1 MTWPTVTLNQLNQR
15 QGRINEVE
23 RTVLFIGSAAADSDN
38 PGDLIALDSQSD
50 ITVVLADADSALREN
65 VRAAQLNGGQNW
77 QAYAIILPVDA
88 QPGDD
93 MLAILSAQQ
102 LLSVEGVVCTIPIT
116 DVSSGRTKINLYA
129 ALRAE
134 LANKYGRWVWSMLTV
149 IGPQKQNEVAEG
161 MSWSAYQAFM
171 AELETGIAAESVQ
184 LVPALWG
191 NEAGVLAG
199 RLCHRSVTVA
209 DSPARVK
216 TGALIGLG
224 IDSADMPVDKNGV
237 EVTLA
242 HLRALHDLRYSVPM
256 WYPDY
261 EGMYWSDGRTLDVI
275 GGDYQKI
282 ENVRVVDKVSRRV
295 RIQAIAKIADR
306 SMNSTPSSIAAHQ
319 TYFARTMR
327 AMSHS
332 FQINAETF
340 PGEVKSPQSGDVGI
354 SWSDSETVSIYIVVR
369 PYGSAKTIQV
379 GIMLD
384 ESITAITEN

>member
-1 MTWPTVTLNQLNQR
+1 MTWPTVTIDQLNQR
-15 QGRINEVE
+15 QGKINEVE
-23 RTVLFIGSAAADSDN
+23 RTVLFIGSAADDSEIPD
-38 PGDLIALDSQSD
+38 DLIALDSQSD
-50 ITVVLADADSALREN
+50 ITVVLADADTALREN
-65 VRAAQLNGGQNW
+65 VRAAQRNGGQNW
-77 QAYAIILPVDA
+77 QAYALLLAADA
-88 QPGDD
+88 EAGDD

-102 LLSVEGVVCTIPIT
+102 MISVEGVICTIPIT
-116 DVSSGRTKINLYA
+116 TVPDGRTKIKLYA

-134 LANKYGRWVWSMLTV
+134 LTNKYGRWVWSMLTV
-149 IGPQKQNEVAEG
+149 SGPAALPVPV
-161 MSWSAYQAFM
+161 SWSAYQAFL

-224 IDSADMPVDKNGV
+224 IDTAEMPVDSNGV

-242 HLRALHDLRYSVPM
+242 HLRAMHDLRYSVPM

-261 EGMYWSDGRTLDVI
+261 EGMYWSDGRTLDVV
-275 GGDYQKI
+275 GGDYQII
-282 ENVRVVDKVSRRV
+282 ENLRIVDKVARRV
-295 RIQAIAKIADR
+295 RIQAISKIADR
-306 SMNSTPSSIAAHQ
+306 SMNSTPASIAAHQ
-319 TYFARTMR
+319 TFFARTMR

-332 FQINAETF
+332 SQINGVMF
-340 PGEVKSPQSGDVGI
+340 PGEVKSPQSGDVVI
-354 SWSDSETVSIYIVVR
+354 TWSDIETVSIYLVVR
-369 PYGSAKTIQV
+369 PYGSAKTIQI

-384 ESITAITEN
+384 QSITAVSEN

>member
-23 RTVLFIGSAAADSDN
+23 RTVLFIGSAAADSDT
-38 PGDLIALDSQSD
+38 PGDLVALDSQSD
-50 ITVVLADADSALREN
+50 IAVVLADADIYLREN
-65 VRAAQLNGGQNW
+65 ARAAQRNGGQNW

-93 MLAILSAQQ
+93 VQAIMNAQQ
-102 LLSVEGVVCTIPIT
+102 FLSVEGIVCTIPIT
-116 DVSSGRTKINLYA
+116 DVSAGRTKINLYA
-129 ALRAE
+129 SLRAD
-134 LANKYGRWVWSMLTV
+134 LANKYGRWAWSVLIIDGPAMLPEPMT
-149 IGPQKQNEVAEG
+149 
-161 MSWSAYQAFM
+161 WSAYQAFL
-171 AELETGIAAESVQ
+171 AEMETGIAAESVQ

-199 RLCHRSVTVA
+199 RLCNRSVTVA

-224 IDSADMPVDKNGV
+224 IDTADMPVDKNGV

-261 EGMYWSDGRTLDVI
+261 EGMYWADGRTLDVT
-275 GGDYQKI
+275 GGDFQKI
-282 ENVRVVDKVSRRV
+282 ENVRIVDKASRRV

-306 SMNSTPSSIAAHQ
+306 SMNSTPGSIAAHQ
-319 TYFARTMR
+319 THFARTMR
-327 AMSHS
+327 DMSHS
-332 FQINAETF
+332 VQINGETF
-340 PGEVKSPQSGDVGI
+340 PGEVKSPQAGDVAI

-369 PYGSAKTIQV
+369 PYGSAKTITV

>member
-1 MTWPTVTLNQLNQR
+1 MTWPTVTIDQLNQR
-15 QGRINEVE
+15 QGKINEVE
-23 RTVLFIGSAAADSDN
+23 RTVLFIGSAAADSEI

-50 ITVVLADADSALREN
+50 ITVVLADADTALREN
-65 VRAAQLNGGQNW
+65 VRAAQRNGGQNW
-77 QAYAIILPVDA
+77 QAYALVLAADA
-88 QPGDD
+88 EAGDD

-102 LLSVEGVVCTIPIT
+102 MISVEGVICTIPIT
-116 DVSSGRTKINLYA
+116 TVADGRTKINLYA

-134 LANKYGRWVWSMLTV
+134 LTNKYGRWVWSMLTV
-149 IGPQKQNEVAEG
+149 SGPAVLPVPV
-161 MSWSAYQAFM
+161 SWSAYQAFL

-224 IDSADMPVDKNGV
+224 IDTAEMPVDSNGV

-242 HLRALHDLRYSVPM
+242 HLRAMHDLRYSVPM

-261 EGMYWSDGRTLDVI
+261 EGMYWSDGRTLDVV
-275 GGDYQKI
+275 GGDYQII
-282 ENVRVVDKVSRRV
+282 ENLRIVDKVARRV
-295 RIQAIAKIADR
+295 RIQAISKIADR
-306 SMNSTPSSIAAHQ
+306 SMNSTPASIAAHQ
-319 TYFARTMR
+319 TFFARTMR
-327 AMSHS
+327 DMSHS
-332 FQINAETF
+332 SQINGVMF
-340 PGEVKSPQSGDVGI
+340 PGEVKSPQSGDVVI
-354 SWSDSETVSIYIVVR
+354 TWSDNETVSIYLVVR
-369 PYGSAKTIQV
+369 PYGSAKTIQI

-384 ESITAITEN
+384 QSITAVSEN

>member
-1 MTWPTVTLNQLNQR
+1 MTWPTVTIDQLNQR
-15 QGRINEVE
+15 QGKINEVE
-23 RTVLFIGSAAADSDN
+23 RTVLFIGSAADDSEI

-50 ITVVLADADSALREN
+50 ITVVLADADMALREN
-65 VRAAQLNGGQNW
+65 VRAAQRNGGQNW
-77 QAYAIILPVDA
+77 QAYALLLAADA
-88 QPGDD
+88 EAGDD

-102 LLSVEGVVCTIPIT
+102 MISVEGVICTIPIT
-116 DVSSGRTKINLYA
+116 TVADGRTKINLYA

-134 LANKYGRWVWSMLTV
+134 LTNKYGRWVWSMLTV
-149 IGPQKQNEVAEG
+149 SGPAVLPVPV
-161 MSWSAYQAFM
+161 SWSAYQAFL

-224 IDSADMPVDKNGV
+224 IDTAEMPVDSNGV

-242 HLRALHDLRYSVPM
+242 HLRAMHDLRYSVPM

-261 EGMYWSDGRTLDVI
+261 EGMYWSDGRTLDVV
-275 GGDYQKI
+275 GGDYQII
-282 ENVRVVDKVSRRV
+282 ENLRIVDKVARRV
-295 RIQAIAKIADR
+295 RIQAISKIADR
-306 SMNSTPSSIAAHQ
+306 SMNSTPASIAAHQ
-319 TYFARTMR
+319 TFFARTMR
-327 AMSHS
+327 DMSHS
-332 FQINAETF
+332 SQINGVMF
-340 PGEVKSPQSGDVGI
+340 PGEVKSPQSGDVVI
-354 SWSDSETVSIYIVVR
+354 TWSDNETVSIYLVVR
-369 PYGSAKTIQV
+369 PYGSAKTIQI

-384 ESITAITEN
+384 QSITAVSEN

>member
-23 RTVLFIGSAAADSDN
+23 RTVLFIGSAAADSDD

-50 ITVVLADADSALREN
+50 IATVLADADIYLREN
-65 VRAAQLNGGQNW
+65 VRAGQRNGGQNW
-77 QAYAIILPVDA
+77 QAYAIIMPVDA

-93 MLAILSAQQ
+93 IQAIMNAQQ
-102 LLSVEGVVCTIPIT
+102 LLSVEGIVCTVPIT
-116 DVSSGRTKINLYA
+116 DVNAGRTKINAYA
-129 ALRAE
+129 SLRAD
-134 LANKYGRWVWSMLTV
+134 LANKYGRWAWSILTV
-149 IGPQKQNEVAEG
+149 ASPTEQKESPDG
-161 MSWSAYQAFM
+161 MTWSKYLAFM
-171 AELETGIAAESVQ
+171 AALGTGIAAESVQ
-184 LVPALWG
+184 LVPALWR

-199 RLCHRSVTVA
+199 RLCNRSVTVA

-224 IDSADMPVDKNGV
+224 IDSADMPVDSDGI

-261 EGMYWSDGRTLDVI
+261 EGMYWADGRTLDVV
-275 GGDYQKI
+275 GGDFQKI
-282 ENVRVVDKVSRRV
+282 ENVRIVDKASRRV

-306 SMNSTPSSIAAHQ
+306 SMNSTPGSIAAHQ

-327 AMSHS
+327 DMSHS
-332 FQINAETF
+332 VQINGETF
-340 PGEVKSPQSGDVGI
+340 PGEVKSPQVGDVAI

-369 PYGSAKTIQV
+369 PYGSAKSITV

-384 ESITAITEN
+384 ESITTITEG

>member
-1 MTWPTVTLNQLNQR
+1 
-15 QGRINEVE
+15 
-23 RTVLFIGSAAADSDN
+23 ADSEI

-50 ITVVLADADSALREN
+50 ITVVLADADTALREN
-65 VRAAQLNGGQNW
+65 VRAAQRNGGQNW
-77 QAYAIILPVDA
+77 QAYALVLAADA
-88 QPGDD
+88 EAGDD

-102 LLSVEGVVCTIPIT
+102 IISVEGVICTIPIT
-116 DVSSGRTKINLYA
+116 TVADGRTKINLYA

-134 LANKYGRWVWSMLTV
+134 LTNKYGRWVWSMLTV
-149 IGPQKQNEVAEG
+149 SGPAVLPVPV
-161 MSWSAYQAFM
+161 SWSAYQAFL

-224 IDSADMPVDKNGV
+224 IDTAEMPVDSNGV

-242 HLRALHDLRYSVPM
+242 HLRAMHDLRYSVPM

-261 EGMYWSDGRTLDVI
+261 EGMYWSDGRTLDVV
-275 GGDYQKI
+275 GGDYQII
-282 ENVRVVDKVSRRV
+282 ENLRIVDKVARRV
-295 RIQAIAKIADR
+295 RIQAISKIADR
-306 SMNSTPSSIAAHQ
+306 SMNSTPASIAAHQ
-319 TYFARTMR
+319 TFFARTMR
-327 AMSHS
+327 DMSHS
-332 FQINAETF
+332 SQINGVMF
-340 PGEVKSPQSGDVGI
+340 PGEVKSPQPGDVKI
-354 SWSDSETVSIYIVVR
+354 TWSDIETVSIYLVVR
-369 PYGSAKTIQV
+369 PYGSAKTIQI

-384 ESITAITEN
+384 QSITAVSEN

>member
-1 MTWPTVTLNQLNQR
+1 MTWPTVTIDQLNQR
-15 QGRINEVE
+15 QGKINEVE
-23 RTVLFIGSAAADSDN
+23 RTVLFIGSAAADSEI

-50 ITVVLADADSALREN
+50 ITLVLADADTALREN
-65 VRAAQLNGGQNW
+65 VRAAQRNGGQNW
-77 QAYAIILPVDA
+77 QAYALVLAADA
-88 QPGDD
+88 QAGDD

-102 LLSVEGVVCTIPIT
+102 MISVEGVICTIPIT
-116 DVSSGRTKINLYA
+116 TVADGRTKINLYD

-134 LANKYGRWVWSMLTV
+134 LTNKYGRWVWSMLTV
-149 IGPQKQNEVAEG
+149 SGPTTLPVP
-161 MSWSAYQAFM
+161 MSWSAYQAFL

-224 IDSADMPVDKNGV
+224 IDTAEMPVDSNGV

-242 HLRALHDLRYSVPM
+242 HLRAMHDLRYSVPM

-261 EGMYWSDGRTLDVI
+261 EGMYWSDGRTLDVV
-275 GGDYQKI
+275 GGDYQII
-282 ENVRVVDKVSRRV
+282 ENLRIVDKVARRV
-295 RIQAIAKIADR
+295 RIQAISKIADR
-306 SMNSTPSSIAAHQ
+306 SMNSTPASIAAHQ
-319 TYFARTMR
+319 TFFARTMR
-327 AMSHS
+327 DMSHS
-332 FQINAETF
+332 SQINGVMF
-340 PGEVKSPQSGDVGI
+340 PGEVKSPQSGDVVI
-354 SWSDSETVSIYIVVR
+354 TWSDNETVSIYLVVR
-369 PYGSAKTIQV
+369 PYGSAKTIQI

-384 ESITAITEN
+384 QSITAVSEN

>member
-1 MTWPTVTLNQLNQR
+1 MTWPTVTIDQLNQR
-15 QGRINEVE
+15 QGKINEVE
-23 RTVLFIGSAAADSDN
+23 RTVLFIGSAAADSEI

-50 ITVVLADADSALREN
+50 ITVVLADADTALREN
-65 VRAAQLNGGQNW
+65 VRAAQRNGGQNW
-77 QAYAIILPVDA
+77 QAYALVLAADA
-88 QPGDD
+88 EAGDD

-102 LLSVEGVVCTIPIT
+102 IISVEGVICTIPIT
-116 DVSSGRTKINLYA
+116 TVADGRTKINLYA

-134 LANKYGRWVWSMLTV
+134 LTNKYGRWVWSMLTV
-149 IGPQKQNEVAEG
+149 SGPAVLPVPV
-161 MSWSAYQAFM
+161 SWSAYQAFL

-224 IDSADMPVDKNGV
+224 IDTAEMPVDSNGV

-242 HLRALHDLRYSVPM
+242 HLRAMHDLRYSVPM

-261 EGMYWSDGRTLDVI
+261 EGMYWSDGRTLDVV
-275 GGDYQKI
+275 GGDYQII
-282 ENVRVVDKVSRRV
+282 ENLRIVDKVARRV
-295 RIQAIAKIADR
+295 RIQAISKIADR
-306 SMNSTPSSIAAHQ
+306 SMNSTPASIAAHQ
-319 TYFARTMR
+319 TFFARTMR
-327 AMSHS
+327 DMSHS
-332 FQINAETF
+332 SQINGVMF
-340 PGEVKSPQSGDVGI
+340 PGEVKSPQPGDVKI
-354 SWSDSETVSIYIVVR
+354 TWSDIETVSIYLVVR
-369 PYGSAKTIQV
+369 PYGSAKTIQI

-384 ESITAITEN
+384 QSITAVSEN

>member
-1 MTWPTVTLNQLNQR
+1 MTWPTVTIDQLNQR
-15 QGRINEVE
+15 QGKINEVE
-23 RTVLFIGSAAADSDN
+23 RTVLFIGSAADDSEI

-50 ITVVLADADSALREN
+50 ITVVLADTDTALREN
-65 VRAAQLNGGQNW
+65 VRAAQRNGGQNW
-77 QAYAIILPVDA
+77 QAYALLLAADA
-88 QPGDD
+88 EAGDD

-102 LLSVEGVVCTIPIT
+102 MISVEGVICTIPIT
-116 DVSSGRTKINLYA
+116 TVADGRTKINLYA

-134 LANKYGRWVWSMLTV
+134 LTNKYGRWVWSMLTV
-149 IGPQKQNEVAEG
+149 SGPAALPVPV
-161 MSWSAYQAFM
+161 SWSAYQAFL

-224 IDSADMPVDKNGV
+224 IDTAEMPVDSNGV

-242 HLRALHDLRYSVPM
+242 HLRAMHDLRYSVPM

-261 EGMYWSDGRTLDVI
+261 EGMYWSDGRTLDVV
-275 GGDYQKI
+275 GGDYQII
-282 ENVRVVDKVSRRV
+282 ENLRIVDKVARRV
-295 RIQAIAKIADR
+295 RIQAISKIADR
-306 SMNSTPSSIAAHQ
+306 SMNSTPASIAAHQ
-319 TYFARTMR
+319 TFFARTMR
-327 AMSHS
+327 DMSHS
-332 FQINAETF
+332 SQINGVMF
-340 PGEVKSPQSGDVGI
+340 PGEVKSPQSGDVVI
-354 SWSDSETVSIYIVVR
+354 TWSDNETVSIYLVVR
-369 PYGSAKTIQV
+369 PYGSAKTIQI

-384 ESITAITEN
+384 QSITAVSEN

>member
-50 ITVVLADADSALREN
+50 IDVVLVDADIDLREN
-65 VRAAQLNGGQNW
+65 VRAGQRNGGQNW
-77 QAYAIILPVDA
+77 QAYAIILPTDA

-93 MLAILSAQQ
+93 VQAIINAQ
-102 LLSVEGVVCTIPIT
+102 LHLSVEGIVCTIPIT
-116 DVSSGRTKINLYA
+116 DINAGRTKINLYA
-129 ALRAE
+129 SLRAD
-134 LANKYGRWVWSMLTV
+134 LANKYGRWAWSMLTV
-149 IGPQKQNEVAEG
+149 ASPTGQKELLTE
-161 MSWSAYQAFM
+161 MTWSEYLAFM
-171 AELETGIAAESVQ
+171 AELETSIAAESVQ

-199 RLCHRSVTVA
+199 RLCNRSVTVA

-224 IDSADMPVDKNGV
+224 INTADMPVDSNGV

-242 HLRALHDLRYSVPM
+242 HLRAMHDLRYSVPM

-261 EGMYWSDGRTLDVI
+261 EGMYWADGRTLDVV
-275 GGDYQKI
+275 GGDFQKI
-282 ENVRVVDKVSRRV
+282 ENVRIVDKASRRV
-295 RIQAIAKIADR
+295 RIQAIAKICDR
-306 SMNSTPSSIAAHQ
+306 SMNSTPGSIAAHQ
-319 TYFARTMR
+319 TYFARTLR
-327 AMSHS
+327 DMSHS
-332 FQINAETF
+332 VQVNGETF
-340 PGEVKSPQSGDVGI
+340 PGEVKSPQAGDVVI
-354 SWSDSETVSIYIVVR
+354 TWSDSETVSIYIVVR
-369 PYGSAKTIQV
+369 PYGSAKTITV

-384 ESITAITEN
+384 ESITTITEG

>member
-1 MTWPTVTLNQLNQR
+1 MTFPTVTITQLNQR

-23 RTVLFIGSAAADSDN
+23 RTVLFIGSAAADSDT

-50 ITVVLADADSALREN
+50 ITVVLADADIYLREN
-65 VRAAQLNGGQNW
+65 VRAAQRNGGQNW
-77 QAYAIILPVDA
+77 QAYAIILTVDA

-93 MLAILSAQQ
+93 MLAIMSAQQ
-102 LLSVEGVVCTIPIT
+102 MLSVEGIVCTIPIT
-116 DVSSGRTKINLYA
+116 DVNTGRTKIQLYA

-134 LANKYGRWVWSMLTV
+134 LANKYGRWAWSMLTV
-149 IGPQKQNEVAEG
+149 AGPKEQKELLTE
-161 MSWSAYQAFM
+161 MTWSAYLAFL

-199 RLCHRSVTVA
+199 RLCNRSVTVA

-224 IDSADMPVDKNGV
+224 IDTADMPVDSNGV

-261 EGMYWSDGRTLDVI
+261 EGMYWADGRTLDVK
-275 GGDYQKI
+275 GGDFQKI
-282 ENVRVVDKVSRRV
+282 ENVRIVDKASRRV

-306 SMNSTPSSIAAHQ
+306 SMNSTPGSIAAHQ
-319 TYFARTMR
+319 TYFARTLR
-327 AMSHS
+327 DMSHS
-332 FQINAETF
+332 FQINGETF
-340 PGEVKSPQSGDVGI
+340 PGEVKSPQTGDVVI
-354 SWSDSETVSIYIVVR
+354 TWSDSETVSIYIVVR

>member
-1 MTWPTVTLNQLNQR
+1 MTWPTVTIDQLNQR
-15 QGRINEVE
+15 QGKINEVE
-23 RTVLFIGSAAADSDN
+23 RTVLFIGSAAADSEI

-50 ITVVLADADSALREN
+50 ITLVLADADTALREN
-65 VRAAQLNGGQNW
+65 VRAAQRNGGQNW
-77 QAYAIILPVDA
+77 QAYALVLAADA
-88 QPGDD
+88 QAGDD

-102 LLSVEGVVCTIPIT
+102 MISVEGVICTIPIT
-116 DVSSGRTKINLYA
+116 TVADGRTKINLYA

-134 LANKYGRWVWSMLTV
+134 LTNKYGRWVWSMLTV
-149 IGPQKQNEVAEG
+149 SGPTTLPVP
-161 MSWSAYQAFM
+161 MSWSAYQAFL

-224 IDSADMPVDKNGV
+224 IDTAEMPVDSNGV

-242 HLRALHDLRYSVPM
+242 HLRAMHDLRYSVPM

-261 EGMYWSDGRTLDVI
+261 EGMYWSDGRTLDVV
-275 GGDYQKI
+275 GGDYQII
-282 ENVRVVDKVSRRV
+282 ENLRIVDKVARRV
-295 RIQAIAKIADR
+295 RIQAISKIADR
-306 SMNSTPSSIAAHQ
+306 SMNSTPASIAAHQ
-319 TYFARTMR
+319 TFFARTMR
-327 AMSHS
+327 DMSHS
-332 FQINAETF
+332 SQINGVMF
-340 PGEVKSPQSGDVGI
+340 PGEVKSPQSGDVVI
-354 SWSDSETVSIYIVVR
+354 TWSDNETVSIYLVVR
-369 PYGSAKTIQV
+369 PYGSAKTIQI

-384 ESITAITEN
+384 QSITAVSEN

>member
-1 MTWPTVTLNQLNQR
+1 MTWPTVTIDQLNQR
-15 QGRINEVE
+15 QGKINEVE
-23 RTVLFIGSAAADSDN
+23 RTVLFIGSAAADSEI

-50 ITVVLADADSALREN
+50 ITLVLADADTVLREN
-65 VRAAQLNGGQNW
+65 VRAAQRNGGQNW
-77 QAYAIILPVDA
+77 QAYALVLAADA
-88 QPGDD
+88 QAGDD

-102 LLSVEGVVCTIPIT
+102 MISVEGVICTIPIT
-116 DVSSGRTKINLYA
+116 TVADGRTKINLYA

-134 LANKYGRWVWSMLTV
+134 LTNKYGRWVWSMLTV
-149 IGPQKQNEVAEG
+149 SGPTTLPVP
-161 MSWSAYQAFM
+161 MSWSAYQAFL

-224 IDSADMPVDKNGV
+224 IDTAEMPVDSNGV

-242 HLRALHDLRYSVPM
+242 HLRAMHDLRYSVPM

-261 EGMYWSDGRTLDVI
+261 EGMYWSDGRTLDVV
-275 GGDYQKI
+275 GGDYQII
-282 ENVRVVDKVSRRV
+282 ENLRIVDKVARRV
-295 RIQAIAKIADR
+295 RIQAISKIADR
-306 SMNSTPSSIAAHQ
+306 SMNSTPASIAAHQ
-319 TYFARTMR
+319 TFFARTMR
-327 AMSHS
+327 DMSHS
-332 FQINAETF
+332 SQINGVMF
-340 PGEVKSPQSGDVGI
+340 PGEVKSPQSGDVVI
-354 SWSDSETVSIYIVVR
+354 TWSDNETVSIYLVVR
-369 PYGSAKTIQV
+369 PYGSAKTIQI

-384 ESITAITEN
+384 QSITAVSEN

>member
-50 ITVVLADADSALREN
+50 IDVVLVDADIYLREN
-65 VRAAQLNGGQNW
+65 VRAGQRNGGQNW
-77 QAYAIILPVDA
+77 QAYAIILPADA

-93 MLAILSAQQ
+93 VQAIINAQ
-102 LLSVEGVVCTIPIT
+102 LYLSVEGIVCTIPIT
-116 DVSSGRTKINLYA
+116 DINAGRTKINLYA
-129 ALRAE
+129 SLRAD
-134 LANKYGRWVWSMLTV
+134 LANKYGRWAWSMLTV
-149 IGPQKQNEVAEG
+149 ASPTEQKELLTE
-161 MSWSAYQAFM
+161 MTWSEYLAFM

-199 RLCHRSVTVA
+199 RLCNRSVTVA

-224 IDSADMPVDKNGV
+224 IDTADMPVDSNGV

-261 EGMYWSDGRTLDVI
+261 EGMYWADGRTLDVV
-275 GGDYQKI
+275 GGDFQKI
-282 ENVRVVDKVSRRV
+282 ENVRIVDKASRRV

-306 SMNSTPSSIAAHQ
+306 SMNSTPGSIAAHQ
-319 TYFARTMR
+319 TYFARTLR
-327 AMSHS
+327 DMSHS
-332 FQINAETF
+332 VQVNGETF
-340 PGEVKSPQSGDVGI
+340 PGEVKSPQAGDVVI
-354 SWSDSETVSIYIVVR
+354 AWSDSETVSIYIVVR
-369 PYGSAKTIQV
+369 PYGSAKTITV

-384 ESITAITEN
+384 ESITNITEG

>member
-38 PGDLIALDSQSD
+38 PGDLVALDSQSD
-50 ITVVLADADSALREN
+50 IDVVLVDADIYLREN
-65 VRAAQLNGGQNW
+65 ARAAQRNGGQNW

-88 QPGDD
+88 KPGDD
-93 MLAILSAQQ
+93 VQAIMSAQQ
-102 LLSVEGVVCTIPIT
+102 LLSVEGIVCTIPIT
-116 DVSSGRTKINLYA
+116 DVSAGRTKINLYA
-129 ALRAE
+129 SLRAD
-134 LANKYGRWVWSMLTV
+134 LANKYGRWAWSMLTV
-149 IGPQKQNEVAEG
+149 ASPTEQKESPTE
-161 MSWSAYQAFM
+161 MTWSEYLAFM

-184 LVPALWG
+184 LVPALWR

-199 RLCHRSVTVA
+199 RLCNRSVTVA

-216 TGALIGLG
+216 TGALVGLG
-224 IDSADMPVDKNGV
+224 IDAADMPVDSNGV

-261 EGMYWSDGRTLDVI
+261 EGMYWADGRTLDVT
-275 GGDYQKI
+275 GGDFQKI
-282 ENVRVVDKVSRRV
+282 ENVRIADKASRRV

-306 SMNSTPSSIAAHQ
+306 SMNSTPGSIAAHQ
-319 TYFARTMR
+319 THFARTMR
-327 AMSHS
+327 DMSHS
-332 FQINAETF
+332 MQINGETF
-340 PGEVKSPQSGDVGI
+340 PGEVKSPQAGDVAI

-369 PYGSAKTIQV
+369 PYGSAKTITV

>member
-1 MTWPTVTLNQLNQR
+1 MTWPTVTIDQLNQR

-23 RTVLFIGSAAADSDN
+23 RTVLFIGSAAADSEI

-50 ITVVLADADSALREN
+50 ITVVLADADTALREN
-65 VRAAQLNGGQNW
+65 VRAAQRNGGQNW
-77 QAYAIILPVDA
+77 QAYALVLAADA
-88 QPGDD
+88 EAGDD

-102 LLSVEGVVCTIPIT
+102 MISVEGVICTIPIT
-116 DVSSGRTKINLYA
+116 TVADGRTKINLYA

-134 LANKYGRWVWSMLTV
+134 LTNKYGRWVWSMLTV
-149 IGPQKQNEVAEG
+149 SGPAVLPVPV
-161 MSWSAYQAFM
+161 SWSAYQAFL

-224 IDSADMPVDKNGV
+224 IDTAEMPVDSNGV

-242 HLRALHDLRYSVPM
+242 HLRAMHDLRYSVPM

-261 EGMYWSDGRTLDVI
+261 EGMYWSDGRTLDVV
-275 GGDYQKI
+275 GGDYQII
-282 ENVRVVDKVSRRV
+282 ENLRIVDKVARRV
-295 RIQAIAKIADR
+295 RIQAISKIADR
-306 SMNSTPSSIAAHQ
+306 SMNSTPASIAAHQ
-319 TYFARTMR
+319 TFFARTMR
-327 AMSHS
+327 DMSHS
-332 FQINAETF
+332 SQINGVMF
-340 PGEVKSPQSGDVGI
+340 PGEVKSPQSGDVVI
-354 SWSDSETVSIYIVVR
+354 TWSDNETVSIYLVVR
-369 PYGSAKTIQV
+369 PYGSAKTIQI

-384 ESITAITEN
+384 QSITAVSEN

>member
-1 MTWPTVTLNQLNQR
+1 MTWPTVTIDQLNQR
-15 QGRINEVE
+15 QGKINEVE
-23 RTVLFIGSAAADSDN
+23 RTVLFIGSAADDSEI

-50 ITVVLADADSALREN
+50 ITVVLADADTALREN
-65 VRAAQLNGGQNW
+65 VRAAQRNGGQNW
-77 QAYAIILPVDA
+77 QAYALLLAADA
-88 QPGDD
+88 EAGDD

-102 LLSVEGVVCTIPIT
+102 MISVEGVICTIPIT
-116 DVSSGRTKINLYA
+116 TVADGRTKINLYA

-134 LANKYGRWVWSMLTV
+134 LTNKYGRWVWSMLTV
-149 IGPQKQNEVAEG
+149 SGPAVLPVPV
-161 MSWSAYQAFM
+161 SWSAYQAFL

-224 IDSADMPVDKNGV
+224 IDTAEMPVDRNGV

-242 HLRALHDLRYSVPM
+242 HLRAMHDLRYSVPM

-261 EGMYWSDGRTLDVI
+261 EGMYWSDGRTLDVV
-275 GGDYQKI
+275 GGDYQII
-282 ENVRVVDKVSRRV
+282 ENLRIVDKVARRV
-295 RIQAIAKIADR
+295 RIQAISKIADR
-306 SMNSTPSSIAAHQ
+306 SMNSIPASIAAHQ
-319 TYFARTMR
+319 TFFAHTMR
-327 AMSHS
+327 DMSHS
-332 FQINAETF
+332 SQINGVMF
-340 PGEVKSPQSGDVGI
+340 PGEVKSPQSGDVVI
-354 SWSDSETVSIYIVVR
+354 TWSDIETVSIYLVVR
-369 PYGSAKTIQV
+369 PYGSAKTIQI

-384 ESITAITEN
+384 QSITAVSEN

>member
-1 MTWPTVTLNQLNQR
+1 MTWPTITINQLNQR
-15 QGRINEVE
+15 QGKINEVE
-23 RTVLFIGSAAADSDN
+23 RTVLFIGSAAADSEI

-50 ITVVLADADSALREN
+50 ITLVLADADTALREN
-65 VRAAQLNGGQNW
+65 VRAAQRNGGQNW
-77 QAYAIILPVDA
+77 QAYALVLAADA

-102 LLSVEGVVCTIPIT
+102 MISVEGVICTIPIT
-116 DVSSGRTKINLYA
+116 TVADGRTKINLYA

-134 LANKYGRWVWSMLTV
+134 LTNKYGRWVWSMLTV
-149 IGPQKQNEVAEG
+149 SGPVALPVA
-161 MSWSAYQAFM
+161 MSWSAYQAFL

-224 IDSADMPVDKNGV
+224 IDSAEMPVDSNGV

-242 HLRALHDLRYSVPM
+242 HLRAMHDLRYSVPM

-261 EGMYWSDGRTLDVI
+261 EGMYWSDGRTLDVV
-275 GGDYQKI
+275 GGDYQII
-282 ENVRVVDKVSRRV
+282 ENLRIADKVARRV
-295 RIQAIAKIADR
+295 RIQAISKIADR
-306 SMNSTPSSIAAHQ
+306 SMNSTPASIAAHQ
-319 TYFARTMR
+319 TFFARTMR
-327 AMSHS
+327 GMSHS
-332 FQINAETF
+332 SQINGVMF
-340 PGEVKSPQSGDVGI
+340 PGEVKSPQSGDVVI
-354 SWSDSETVSIYIVVR
+354 TWSDIETVSIYLVVR
-369 PYGSAKTIQV
+369 PYGSAKTIQI

-384 ESITAITEN
+384 QSITAVSEN

>member
-50 ITVVLADADSALREN
+50 IAVVLADADIYLREN
-65 VRAAQLNGGQNW
+65 VRAGQRNGGQNW
-77 QAYAIILPVDA
+77 QAYAIIMPVDA
-88 QPGDD
+88 LPGDD
-93 MLAILSAQQ
+93 IQAIMSAQQ
-102 LLSVEGVVCTIPIT
+102 LLSVEGIVCTIPIT
-116 DVSSGRTKINLYA
+116 DVSAGRTKINLYA
-129 ALRAE
+129 SLRAD
-134 LANKYGRWVWSMLTV
+134 LANKYGRWAWSMLTV
-149 IGPQKQNEVAEG
+149 ASPTEQKESPTE
-161 MSWSAYQAFM
+161 MTWSEYLAFM

-184 LVPALWG
+184 LVPALWR

-199 RLCHRSVTVA
+199 RLCNRSVTVA

-216 TGALIGLG
+216 TGALVGLG
-224 IDSADMPVDKNGV
+224 IDTADMPVDSNGV

-261 EGMYWSDGRTLDVI
+261 EGMYWSDGRTLDVV
-275 GGDYQKI
+275 GGDFQKI

-327 AMSHS
+327 DMSHS
-332 FQINAETF
+332 MQINGETF
-340 PGEVKSPQSGDVGI
+340 PGEVKSPQSGAVVI
-354 SWSDSETVSIYIVVR
+354 TWSDSETVSIYIVVR

-384 ESITAITEN
+384 ESITNITEG

>member
-23 RTVLFIGSAAADSDN
+23 RTVLFIGSATADSDN

-88 QPGDD
+88 QPRDD

-102 LLSVEGVVCTIPIT
+102 MISVEGVVCTIPIT
-116 DVSSGRTKINLYA
+116 DVNTGRTKINLYA

-199 RLCHRSVTVA
+199 R
-209 DSPARVK
+209 
-216 TGALIGLG
+216 
-224 IDSADMPVDKNGV
+224 
-237 EVTLA
+237 
-242 HLRALHDLRYSVPM
+242 
-256 WYPDY
+256 
-261 EGMYWSDGRTLDVI
+261 
-275 GGDYQKI
+275 
-282 ENVRVVDKVSRRV
+282 
-295 RIQAIAKIADR
+295 
-306 SMNSTPSSIAAHQ
+306 
-319 TYFARTMR
+319 
-327 AMSHS
+327 
-332 FQINAETF
+332 
-340 PGEVKSPQSGDVGI
+340 
-354 SWSDSETVSIYIVVR
+354 
-369 PYGSAKTIQV
+369 
-379 GIMLD
+379 
-384 ESITAITEN
+384 